1 MKKNIVMYKSVMQLI
16 LLLEQKVGVITLQ
29 SLQSSNS
36 KGLITNFVYK
46 H

>member
-1 MKKNIVMYKSVMQLI
+1 MKKNIVMYKCVMQLI
-16 LLLEQKVGVITLQ
+16 RLLEQKVGVITLQ